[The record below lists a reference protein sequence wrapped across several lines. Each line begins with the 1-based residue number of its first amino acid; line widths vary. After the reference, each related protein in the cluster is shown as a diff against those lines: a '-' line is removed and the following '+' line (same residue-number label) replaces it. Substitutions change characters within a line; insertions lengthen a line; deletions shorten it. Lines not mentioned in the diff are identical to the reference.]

1 MDDGQ
6 GKTYSE
12 AVETEVT
19 ARSKDYTMIAVVAA
33 VTFLLSIIF
42 GKLQKILINIKFKRK
57 EAKKK

>member
-12 AVETEVT
+12 SIETEVT
-19 ARSKDYTMIAVVAA
+19 AQAKDYTMVAVVACI
-33 VTFLLSIIF
+33 TFLLSIIF
-42 GKLQKILINIKFKRK
+42 GKLQKILINRKFRRK